1 MEYLLDASAL
11 LAWLNEE
18 RGAEEVEPLLGRSAV
33 STVNLS
39 EVLQKS
45 LSRGANVVGLGTDL
59 EALGVVPVAF
69 EALDAETAAELWRQM
84 RDLGLSL
91 GDRACLATAC
101 RLGVPAVTADSA
113 WSNMPSPPIEIRF
126 IR

>member
-1 MEYLLDASAL
+1 MLDASAL

-18 RGAEEVEPLLGRSAV
+18 RGAHQVEPLLDRSAI

-45 LSRGANVVGLGTDL
+45 LGRGANVEGLRADL
-59 EALGVVPVAF
+59 EALGILPVPF
-69 EALDAETAAELWRQM
+69 EAQDAENAASMWEETKN
-84 RDLGLSL
+84 LGLSL
-91 GDRACLATAC
+91 GDRACLATAQ
-101 RLGVPAVTADSA
+101 RLGLPAVTADSTWA
-113 WSNMPSPPIEIRF
+113 SILDPPAEIRN